1 MKDHYFRMFEL
12 ANQGFGCSQILA
24 MVALEE
30 QGKSNSD
37 LIRAMSGLL
46 NGMACGKTCGAL
58 TGACCV
64 LGLYAGKGSDQERFD
79 ERLDGMLRD
88 LVDWFEAEYTGQYGS
103 IECQKIVANDPKLR
117 LERCPQIVAAT
128 FGKVKEIL
136 EDNHYQLSPTPEG
149 GS

>member
-1 MKDHYFRMFEL
+1 MNDHSFRMFEL
-12 ANQGFGCSQILA
+12 AHQGFGCSQILA

-64 LGLYAGKGSDQERFD
+64 LGLYAGKGKEQERFD
-79 ERLDGMLRD
+79 DRLHGMLRD
-88 LVDWFEAEYTGQYGS
+88 LVDWFESEYTGRYGS
-103 IECQKIVANDPKLR
+103 IECNQIVANDSRLR

-128 FGKVKEIL
+128 FAKIKEIL
-136 EDNHYQLSPTPEG
+136 EENGYRLSSAPEG
-149 GS
+149 VS